1 MADSRKSTDNRAQ
14 DSVAGLRFLVV
25 DDHKFSRHIT
35 IEALKWLNATRIVEA
50 ADASEAIALLKGAS
64 ANDRKSAAS
73 SELARR
79 LELSDDRLFGQ
90 GKFDCIVTDF
100 NMTPLNGLHLLKAI
114 RTGDAGC
121 ARDTPV
127 LLLTGFSD
135 DHLIASAL
143 NLDVNAFV
151 LKPISRVAFNEKL
164 SRVLM
169 RPITLQPPE
178 AYGAVD
184 ISDPVELAVEKPA
197 SDTVKTEHGSDFKP
211 GSRQLV
217 DVPVADLARMSAD
230 TELMLGEEIT
240 LGQDAAGPDGVV
252 YLHRGTILTPLLV
265 EKLSEL
271 QSIGR
276 LPEQLKVYK

>member
-1 MADSRKSTDNRAQ
+1 MK
-14 DSVAGLRFLVV
+14 
-25 DDHKFSRHIT
+25 I
-35 IEALKWLNATRIVEA
+35 
-50 ADASEAIALLKGAS
+50 
-64 ANDRKSAAS
+64 
-73 SELARR
+73 
-79 LELSDDRLFGQ
+79 ELSDDRLFGQ

-100 NMTPLNGLHLLKAI
+100 NMAPLNGLHLLKAI

-169 RPITLQPPE
+169 RPITLEAPE
-178 AYGAVD
+178 AYAAVD
-184 ISDPVELAVEKPA
+184 ISEPVEPAVENPA
-197 SDTVKTEHGSDFKP
+197 SDVAKTGHGSDFKP
-211 GSRQLV
+211 GTRRLV

-252 YLHRGTILTPLLV
+252 YLHQGTILTPLLV
-265 EKLSEL
+265 EKLIEL